1 MWLWVVALLLYM
13 LPGLVLAQGAETAVP
28 RPEGPVAGALDPRRP
43 AELPPPDFTGRQ
55 YIDSG
60 GCVFLRTEAG
70 WRARLSREGA
80 AICGWPPTLAARGAD
95 APPLPGA
102 EPRAAQI
109 ERLLTETIIT
119 NLHEGELVAGE
130 TLPPVRGAE
139 DTAADQA
146 PRAARPDADP
156 LGIGRMIAT
165 APDLRRQ
172 LVGPARAEHMC
183 QLIGAGDPLG
193 LCGPAENQLALA
205 PRASAATV
213 GPKLATAAPDIPPTS
228 SATDA
233 TAPQIAPPAT
243 TPPAAAATAPQIA
256 PAVSAPP
263 GAVVAAA
270 QAVPAATTPPAAAA
284 TAPQVAPP
292 AATPP
297 AATVAAVQAAPATTS
312 PPTPATSPP
321 TAAPPSATSPASSP
335 ATVSRTAPGPTG
347 ARPEVPLLIPPGA
360 RYLEVGAFKDPLD
373 AHRLAQKLVAMGLP
387 VVRSKPGQTTLS
399 AVMVG
404 PLEGREAMVRMADR
418 LRKAG
423 FARLVAR

>member
-1 MWLWVVALLLYM
+1 MWLRVVALLLYM

-43 AELPPPDFTGRQ
+43 AEPPPPDFTGRQ

-60 GCVFLRTEAG
+60 GCVFLRTDAG
-70 WRARLSREGA
+70 WRARLSRDGA
-80 AICGWPPTLAARGAD
+80 AICGWPPTFAARGAD

-130 TLPPVRGAE
+130 ALPPVR
-139 DTAADQA
+139 TAGDAAANEA
-146 PRAARPDADP
+146 PPAARPDADP

-172 LVGPARAEHMC
+172 LVGPGRAEHMC

-205 PRASAATV
+205 PRVPVAAA
-213 GPKLATAAPDIPPTS
+213 GPKFVTVAPNIPPTPL
-228 SATDA
+228 AAA
-233 TAPQIAPPAT
+233 TAPQAALGATTPSAAAVTAPQVAPVATTPPVATAAAAQVVPAAA
-243 TPPAAAATAPQIA
+243 TPPAAAA
-256 PAVSAPP
+256 
-263 GAVVAAA
+263 AAA
-270 QAVPAATTPPAAAA
+270 QAAPAAPTPPAAAV
-284 TAPQVAPP
+284 TARRAL
-292 AATPP
+292 
-297 AATVAAVQAAPATTS
+297 PATTS
-312 PPTPATSPP
+312 PPPPATSPR
-321 TAAPPSATSPASSP
+321 TASPPATSPASSP
-335 ATVSRTAPGPTG
+335 VTALRTAPGPTE

-360 RYLEVGAFKDPLD
+360 RYLEVGAFRDPLD
-373 AHRLAQKLVAMGLP
+373 AHVLAQKLVAMGLP

>member
-1 MWLWVVALLLYM
+1 MWLRVVALLLYM

-43 AELPPPDFTGRQ
+43 AEPPPPDFTGRQ

-70 WRARLSREGA
+70 WRARLSRDGA

-130 TLPPVRGAE
+130 TLPSARAAE
-139 DTAADQA
+139 DTAADQP

-205 PRASAATV
+205 PRVPAAAAA
-213 GPKLATAAPDIPPTS
+213 PKLATAAPDIPPTS
-228 SATDA
+228 LAA
-233 TAPQIAPPAT
+233 GMVPQIVPP
-243 TPPAAAATAPQIA
+243 
-256 PAVSAPP
+256 
-263 GAVVAAA
+263 
-270 QAVPAATTPPAAAA
+270 ATTPPAAAA

-297 AATVAAVQAAPATTS
+297 VATVAAVQAAPATTS

-321 TAAPPSATSPASSP
+321 TAASPPATSIASSP
-335 ATVSRTAPGPTG
+335 ATASRTAPGPMG
-347 ARPEVPLLIPPGA
+347 VQPEVPLLIPPGA

>member
-1 MWLWVVALLLYM
+1 MWLRVVALLLYM

-43 AELPPPDFTGRQ
+43 AEPPPPDFTGRQ

-80 AICGWPPTLAARGAD
+80 AICGWPPTLAARGTD

-130 TLPPVRGAE
+130 TLPPVRGAA
-139 DTAADQA
+139 DSAAGEA
-146 PRAARPDADP
+146 PPAAGTDADP

-183 QLIGAGDPLG
+183 KLIGAGDPLG

-205 PRASAATV
+205 PRVPAAAAA
-213 GPKLATAAPDIPPTS
+213 PKLATAAPDIPPTS
-228 SATDA
+228 LAA
-233 TAPQIAPPAT
+233 GMAPQIVPPAT
-243 TPPAAAATAPQIA
+243 TPPAAAATAPQVG
-256 PAVSAPP
+256 PPVSAPP

-270 QAVPAATTPPAAAA
+270 QAVPVTTTPPAAAA

-297 AATVAAVQAAPATTS
+297 AATVAAVQAVPATTS

-321 TAAPPSATSPASSP
+321 TAASPPATLPASSP
-335 ATVSRTAPGPTG
+335 ATASRTAPGPMG
-347 ARPEVPLLIPPGA
+347 AQPEVPLLIPPGA

-399 AVMVG
+399 SVMVG

-418 LRKAG
+418 LRKVG

>member
-1 MWLWVVALLLYM
+1 MWLRVVALLLYM

-43 AELPPPDFTGRQ
+43 AEPPPPDFTGRQ

-80 AICGWPPTLAARGAD
+80 PICGWPPTLAAHRAD
-95 APPLPGA
+95 VPPLPGA

-130 TLPPVRGAE
+130 TLPPVRGAGDSVAGE
-139 DTAADQA
+139 APPAAGA
-146 PRAARPDADP
+146 DADP

-183 QLIGAGDPLG
+183 KLIGAGDPLG
-193 LCGPAENQLALA
+193 LCGPAENQLVLA
-205 PRASAATV
+205 PRVPAAAAA
-213 GPKLATAAPDIPPTS
+213 PKLATAEPDIPPTS
-228 SATDA
+228 LAADA
-233 TAPQIAPPAT
+233 TAPQIAPRAT
-243 TPPAAAATAPQIA
+243 TLPAAAAAAPQ
-256 PAVSAPP
+256 AV
-263 GAVVAAA
+263 
-270 QAVPAATTPPAAAA
+270 
-284 TAPQVAPP
+284 PP

-297 AATVAAVQAAPATTS
+297 AATVAAAQAVPATTS

-321 TAAPPSATSPASSP
+321 TAASPPATLPASSP
-335 ATVSRTAPGPTG
+335 ATVSRTAPGPMG
-347 ARPEVPLLIPPGA
+347 VQPEVPLLIPPGA

-404 PLEGREAMVRMADR
+404 PLVGREAMVRMADR

-423 FARLVAR
+423 FARPVAR

>member
-1 MWLWVVALLLYM
+1 MWLRVVALLLYM

-43 AELPPPDFTGRQ
+43 AEPPPPDFTGRQ

-70 WRARLSREGA
+70 WRARLSRDGA

-130 TLPPVRGAE
+130 TLPPVRGA
-139 DTAADQA
+139 ADSVAGEA
-146 PRAARPDADP
+146 PPAARADADP

-205 PRASAATV
+205 PRVSAAAAA
-213 GPKLATAAPDIPPTS
+213 PKLATAAPDIPPTP
-228 SATDA
+228 SATDT
-233 TAPQIAPPAT
+233 TAPQIAPRAT
-243 TPPAAAATAPQIA
+243 TLPAAAATVPQA
-256 PAVSAPP
+256 GPAVSAPP
-263 GAVVAAA
+263 GVVVAAA

-297 AATVAAVQAAPATTS
+297 VATVAAVQAAPATTS
-312 PPTPATSPP
+312 PPTPATSPR
-321 TAAPPSATSPASSP
+321 TASPSATSPASSP

-373 AHRLAQKLVAMGLP
+373 AYRLAQKLVAMGLP

>member
-1 MWLWVVALLLYM
+1 MWLRVVALLLYM

-43 AELPPPDFTGRQ
+43 AEPPPPDFTGRQ

-95 APPLPGA
+95 VRPLPGA

-130 TLPPVRGAE
+130 TLPPVRGAA
-139 DTAADQA
+139 DSAAGEA
-146 PRAARPDADP
+146 LPAARTDADP

-183 QLIGAGDPLG
+183 KLIGAGDPLG
-193 LCGPAENQLALA
+193 LCGPAENQLVLA
-205 PRASAATV
+205 PRVPAVAAA
-213 GPKLATAAPDIPPTS
+213 PKLATAAPGIPPTP

-233 TAPQIAPPAT
+233 TAPQIAPRAT
-243 TPPAAAATAPQIA
+243 TLPAAAATAPQAA
-256 PAVSAPP
+256 PPVLAPP
-263 GAVVAAA
+263 GAVVA
-270 QAVPAATTPPAAAA
+270 
-284 TAPQVAPP
+284 APQVAPP

-297 AATVAAVQAAPATTS
+297 VATVAAVQAAPATTS

-321 TAAPPSATSPASSP
+321 TAAPPSATLPASSP
-335 ATVSRTAPGPTG
+335 AAASRTASGPAA
-347 ARPEVPLLIPPGA
+347 ARLDVPLLIPPGA

-373 AHRLAQKLVAMGLP
+373 AHRLAQKLVAMNLP

>member
-1 MWLWVVALLLYM
+1 MWLRVVALLLYM
-13 LPGLVLAQGAETAVP
+13 LPGLVLAQGAETVVP
-28 RPEGPVAGALDPRRP
+28 RPEGPVAGTLDPRRP
-43 AELPPPDFTGRQ
+43 AEPPPPDFTGRQ
-55 YIDSG
+55 YIDAN

-95 APPLPGA
+95 APSPPGT

-130 TLPPVRGAE
+130 TLPPVRGAG
-139 DTAADQA
+139 DSAAGEA
-146 PRAARPDADP
+146 PPAARPDADP

-183 QLIGAGDPLG
+183 KLIGASDPLG

-205 PRASAATV
+205 PRVPAVAAA
-213 GPKLATAAPDIPPTS
+213 PKLATAEPDIPPTS
-228 SATDA
+228 LAA
-233 TAPQIAPPAT
+233 GMVPQIVPPAT
-243 TPPAAAATAPQIA
+243 TPPAAAATAPQVA
-256 PAVSAPP
+256 FPVSAPP

-270 QAVPAATTPPAAAA
+270 QAVPVTTTPPAAAA
-284 TAPQVAPP
+284 TASQAAPP

-297 AATVAAVQAAPATTS
+297 AATVAAVQAVPATTS

-321 TAAPPSATSPASSP
+321 TAASPPTTSIASSP
-335 ATVSRTAPGPTG
+335 ATASRTASGPAGT
-347 ARPEVPLLIPPGA
+347 RLDVPLLIPPGA

-373 AHRLAQKLVAMGLP
+373 AHRLAEKLVAMGLP

-399 AVMVG
+399 SVMVG

>member
-1 MWLWVVALLLYM
+1 MWLRVVALLLYM

-43 AELPPPDFTGRQ
+43 AEPPPPDFTGRQ

-70 WRARLSREGA
+70 WRARLSRDGA

-95 APPLPGA
+95 APPPPGA

-130 TLPPVRGAE
+130 TLPPVGAAK
-139 DTAADQA
+139 DAAAGEA
-146 PRAARPDADP
+146 PPAARSDADP

-183 QLIGAGDPLG
+183 KLIGAGDPLG

-205 PRASAATV
+205 PRAWAAAAA
-213 GPKLATAAPDIPPTS
+213 PKLATAEPDIPPTS
-228 SATDA
+228 LATDA
-233 TAPQIAPPAT
+233 TVLQIAPRAT
-243 TPPAAAATAPQIA
+243 TLQAAATTAPQVAPPASAPPAAAAAAPQ
-256 PAVSAPP
+256 AV
-263 GAVVAAA
+263 
-270 QAVPAATTPPAAAA
+270 
-284 TAPQVAPP
+284 PP

-297 AATVAAVQAAPATTS
+297 AATVAAAQALPATTS

-321 TAAPPSATSPASSP
+321 TAASPPATLPASSP
-335 ATVSRTAPGPTG
+335 ATVSRTAPGPMG
-347 ARPEVPLLIPPGA
+347 AQPEVPLLIPPGA

-387 VVRSKPGQTTLS
+387 VVRSKPGQTPLS
-399 AVMVG
+399 SVMVG

-423 FARLVAR
+423 FARPVAR

>member
-1 MWLWVVALLLYM
+1 MWLRVVALLLYM

-43 AELPPPDFTGRQ
+43 AEPPPPDFTGRQ

-60 GCVFLRTEAG
+60 GCVFLRTNAG
-70 WRARLSREGA
+70 WRARLSRDGA

-95 APPLPGA
+95 VPPLPGA

-130 TLPPVRGAE
+130 TLPPVGAAKDAVAGE
-139 DTAADQA
+139 A
-146 PRAARPDADP
+146 PPAARPDADP

-183 QLIGAGDPLG
+183 KLIGAGDPLG

-205 PRASAATV
+205 PRIPAAAAA
-213 GPKLATAAPDIPPTS
+213 PKLATAAPDIPPTS
-228 SATDA
+228 LAA
-233 TAPQIAPPAT
+233 GMVPQIVPPAT
-243 TPPAAAATAPQIA
+243 IPPAAAATAPQVA

-263 GAVVAAA
+263 G
-270 QAVPAATTPPAAAA
+270 AAA

-297 AATVAAVQAAPATTS
+297 VATVAAVQAAPVTTS

-321 TAAPPSATSPASSP
+321 TAAPPSATLPASSP
-335 ATVSRTAPGPTG
+335 ATVSRTAPGPMG
-347 ARPEVPLLIPPGA
+347 VQPEVPLLIPPGA

-387 VVRSKPGQTTLS
+387 VVRSKRGQTTLS

-404 PLEGREAMVRMADR
+404 PLEGREEMVRMADR